1 MSLPNEQKTDC
12 NGCRSK
18 LKISDT
24 ILCVEMEIEPDQPM
38 EGCEHRGK
46 GKAASSLTQE
56 ERAELEEIYK
66 QTSPIYY

>member
-1 MSLPNEQKTDC
+1 MSQERTKKTDC

-38 EGCEHRGK
+38 GGCELRGK
-46 GKAASSLTQE
+46 GRAACDLSLK
-56 ERAELEEIYK
+56 ERQELEEIYK
-66 QTSPIYY
+66 QPSPTYY